1 MSDQE
6 TMDRVLSDMIATGRG
21 GVVVSMPNRAGKS
34 TLHRCINE
42 FIKTAK
48 PIQVWDDSARAQI
61 QIQSESLVSE
71 EERDLM
77 ERIFNQQMQQSLG
90 SYRVPTRTD
99 DFQMIVDE
107 WRDTPQDWREWDCIK
122 RHTRKEI
129 EDMLTPNPIELPK
142 GDA

>member
-6 TMDRVLSDMIATGRG
+6 TMDRVFSDMIATGRG
-21 GVVVSMPNRAGKS
+21 GVVVSIPNRAGKS
-34 TLHRCINE
+34 TIHRCINE
-42 FIKTAK
+42 FIKSAK

-61 QIQSESLVSE
+61 QSELVISE
-71 EERDLM
+71 EERDLY
-77 ERIFNQQMQQSLG
+77 ERSLNQQMQQSLG
-90 SYRVPTRTD
+90 SHRVPTRTD

-122 RHTRKEI
+122 RYTRKEI

>member
-6 TMDRVLSDMIATGRG
+6 TLNGAFAQAVATGTSTIM
-21 GVVVSMPNRAGKS
+21 VSMPNRAGKS
-34 TLHRCINE
+34 TIHRCINE
-42 FIKTAK
+42 FMKSSK
-48 PIQVWDDSARAQI
+48 PIKAWDESAQAQI
-61 QIQSESLVSE
+61 LSEPEISE
-71 EERDLM
+71 EQRDLM
-77 ERIFNQQMQQSLG
+77 ERNFNQQMQQSLG
-90 SYRVPTRTD
+90 SHRSSTKNN

-122 RHTRKEI
+122 RYTRKEI

>member
-6 TMDRVLSDMIATGRG
+6 TMDRVFSDMIATGRG
-21 GVVVSMPNRAGKS
+21 GAVVSIPNRAGKS
-34 TLHRCINE
+34 TLHRRIND
-42 FIKTAK
+42 FMKTAK

-61 QIQSESLVSE
+61 QSESLVSE
-71 EERDLM
+71 EERDLY
-77 ERIFNQQMQQSLG
+77 ERSLNQQMQQSLG
-90 SYRVPTRTD
+90 SHRSPKKND

-122 RHTRKEI
+122 RYTRKEI

-142 GDA
+142 GDG

>member
-6 TMDRVLSDMIATGRG
+6 TMDRVFSDMIATGRG

-34 TLHRCINE
+34 AIHRCINE
-42 FIKTAK
+42 FMKSSK
-48 PIQVWDDSARAQI
+48 PIAVWDDSAQAQM
-61 QIQSESLVSE
+61 QSEPVISK
-71 EERDLM
+71 EERDLY
-77 ERIFNQQMQQSLG
+77 ERSLNQQMQQSLG
-90 SYRVPTRTD
+90 SHRSPKKND

-122 RHTRKEI
+122 RYTRKEI